1 MNIEE
6 AKAYIH
12 QHPERVLQKAKHT
25 GFICPKCGN
34 GKGTS
39 GTGITLD
46 PTDSKKEHYKC
57 FVCGAYGDA
66 IELYGQSGDF
76 MTDLK
81 RACDKAG
88 ITLDTNSQ
96 RPKEHNKQ
104 PKERTMTAKVEQ
116 IKEKPVDY
124 TNFFTECAH
133 HLTDTDYIAKRG
145 IDEELAYKYTLGYCK
160 SWINPKAT
168 KAPATERLIIPTGQF
183 SYVARAIKDGVEPRY
198 CKVGE
203 ANILGLEY
211 LKEYK
216 EPVFIVEGELDALS
230 VLQCGHASVG
240 LGSVANTKKLLD
252 YISKNNLKMTFVVAL
267 DNDEAGKKASAELKA
282 GLDRLGQKSIVF
294 NPYRDTKDANE
305 LLVKSKEALADELE
319 KGVALAH
326 DEEEREKNEYLRT
339 STRYYI
345 DDFIAKTDSRINT
358 PYTPTGFTDLDK
370 VLDGGL
376 FEGLYVI
383 GAISSLGKTTFA
395 LQVADNIARSGQDVL
410 VFSLEQSRFELV
422 AKSISRL
429 TAELAQNRLEP
440 TLAKSARDITVYE
453 RLNRFND
460 DEIENLMNAREMYK
474 TDISEHIFIREGVND
489 ISVNDIREGIEKH
502 IRITGNRPVVII
514 DYLQILAPIDTK
526 RNYTDKQITD
536 LSVSELKRISRD
548 NKVAI
553 IGISSFNREN
563 YTTTAN
569 MGAFKESGSIE
580 YSSDVLIGLQLK
592 GIADIKQSAN
602 AKNEANKFIDA
613 EKEKEVRSIEL
624 KILKNR
630 NGATGATIEYTYKAR
645 YNYFTEIGRVF
656 KTPAQIEQ

>member
-1 MNIEE
+1 MNEYEIQQTKEHT
-6 AKAYIH
+6 ADYLRKMGVDIRKPFKCLNPAHKDHNPSMSYDPQRNKAH
-12 QHPERVLQKAKHT
+12 C
-25 GFICPKCGN
+25 FSCGADYD
-34 GKGTS
+34 
-39 GTGITLD
+39 TLD
-46 PTDSKKEHYKC
+46 LIQIHENKDYAEAVKRAS
-57 FVCGAYGDA
+57 
-66 IELYGQSGDF
+66 ELYGISNTQ
-76 MTDLK
+76 
-81 RACDKAG
+81 
-88 ITLDTNSQ
+88 N
-96 RPKEHNKQ
+96 
-104 PKERTMTAKVEQ
+104 RTPHRSDIKPVES
-116 IKEKPVDY
+116 KKPVDEAEHTPTPKTDY
-124 TNFFTECAH
+124 TRFFNECAE
-133 HLTDTDYIAKRG
+133 HLYDTDYLAKRG
-145 IDEELAYKYTLGYCK
+145 LDEEIASRYDLGYCK
-160 SWINPKAT
+160 EWHNPKAP
-168 KAPATERLIIPTGQF
+168 KAPASERLIIPTGKF

-203 ANILGLEY
+203 ANILGIDYLHEY
-211 LKEYK
+211 Q
-216 EPVFIVEGELDALS
+216 EPVFITEGEIDALS
-230 VLQCGHASVG
+230 ILQCGYGAVG
-240 LGSVANTKKLLD
+240 LGSVGNIHKLLD
-252 YISKNNLKMTFVVAL
+252 YIARHDLKKTFVIAL
-267 DNDEAGKKASAELKA
+267 DNDGAGEKGTPELKA
-282 GLDRLGQKSIVF
+282 GLDRLGQKSVVF
-294 NPYRDTKDANE
+294 NPYRNEKDAND
-305 LLVKSKEALADELE
+305 LLVSDRQALVVELE

-326 DEEEREKNEYLRT
+326 EEEEREKTEYLQT

-345 DDFIAKTDSRINT
+345 DDFIAKTDSRIDT

-376 FEGLYVI
+376 YEGLYVI
-383 GAISSLGKTTFA
+383 GAISSLGKTTLA
-395 LQVADNIARSGQDVL
+395 LQIADNIARSGQDVL
-410 VFSLEQSRFELV
+410 IFSLEQSRFELV

-429 TAELAQNRLEP
+429 TAELAQRRNDP
-440 TLAKSARDITVYE
+440 TLAKSARDITIFD

-460 DEIENLMNAREMYK
+460 DELENLANAREEYK
-474 TDISEHIFIREGVND
+474 RDISEHIFITEGMND
-489 ISVNDIREGIEKH
+489 ISVNDIRAGIEKH
-502 IRITGNRPVVII
+502 IRITGNRPVVLI

-592 GIADIKQSAN
+592 GIADIKQNAN

-645 YNYFTEIGRVF
+645 YNYFTEVGRVF
-656 KTPAQIEQ
+656 KTPALTG